1 VSKMGHLT
9 LGGAD
14 IHRLHSTKH
23 DQYFSMM
30 NTYGGI
36 CMSLKRSSLPRSL
49 RLPSQGSL
57 RCVFLRQ
64 KTFVILLI
72 LLLALYSILSIAL
85 ATLLTQPSASA
96 LISTPADFGLRY
108 QRVSFF
114 SREDHLQ
121 LQGWFI
127 PGVLADG
134 HLTTQHAI
142 IVVHGL
148 HVNRSYSPSMDA
160 SVALAQHGFAVLAF
174 DLRGNGES
182 APARLSLGYYEQRD
196 VLGAVDFLRSGTLP
210 YADLGRPRSIE
221 AWGDSLGGATLLL
234 AAAQEPSI
242 QAVVTDSAFADASP
256 LIREKS
262 GIPDILLPGCLL
274 AAKLLYGIDYD
285 QVRPVDV
292 VAKIAPRPLLLI
304 HGTADGMVP
313 FENMLQL
320 AAAARKGRDAHVQTW
335 ILPGMAH
342 VNGIVQ
348 DRSEY
353 IQRIVTFFQKALN

>member
-1 VSKMGHLT
+1 MGHLT
-9 LGGAD
+9 LGGVD

-30 NTYGGI
+30 NTYGGV
-36 CMSLKRSSLPRSL
+36 CMSLKRSSSPKFLRPSSL
-49 RLPSQGSL
+49 GSL
-57 RCVFLRQ
+57 RRVFLRK
-64 KTFVILLI
+64 KTFVILLT
-72 LLLALYSILSIAL
+72 LLLAPYSILSIAL
-85 ATLLTQPSASA
+85 ATLLTQPSAST
-96 LISTPADFGLRY
+96 LISTPADFGLHY
-108 QRVSFF
+108 QHVSFF
-114 SREDHLQ
+114 SREDHVQ

-148 HVNRSYSPSMDA
+148 HVNRSYSPSIDA

-196 VLGAVDFLRSGTLP
+196 ILGAVDFLRSGILP
-210 YADLGRPRSIE
+210 YAYLGRPHSIE
-221 AWGDSLGGATLLL
+221 GWGDSLGGATLLL
-234 AAAQEPSI
+234 AASQEPAI
-242 QAVVTDSAFADASP
+242 QAIVTDSAFADASS

-262 GIPDILLPGCLL
+262 DIPGILQPGCLL

-285 QVRPVDV
+285 QVQPVDV

-304 HGTADGMVP
+304 HGTADNVVP
-313 FENMLQL
+313 FENMLL
-320 AAAARKGRDAHVQTW
+320 LVTAARKGHDAHVQTW
-335 ILPGMAH
+335 TLPGIAH

-353 IQRIVTFFQKALN
+353 IQRIVTFFQRALN